1 MKLSFSRFVKKLSVL
16 GERKAINL
24 ISSVLSKGDEVVGI
38 GDDCAAFQLNDY
50 FLLVSTDMISEK
62 THIPKTMS
70 PWQMG
75 WFIVAINASDIAAK
89 GGKPLGMVLSLGL
102 PRGTTDSF
110 LKHMMQGA
118 DSCAKKYNF
127 SIVGGDTKENPSI
140 TLCGT
145 VFGTVKKNHFMP
157 RIGCKPGDIVA
168 VTGMLGKAGAGYYAI
183 QHEILDESVVK
194 GLLEPIPRVNEGV
207 ALAHQKTVTS
217 CMDISDGLSSSLYQL
232 MELNNTGFEIEKEK
246 IPLSPALKKL
256 SKTHNL
262 DVYDYALHFGGDYE
276 LLFTVPSEKFEKLKK
291 TLKYKITEIGHVNRE
306 KKIRLVGKNSKKILK
321 NRGYEHFKKGFFF
334 K

>member
-1 MKLSFSRFVKKLSVL
+1 MKLSFSRFVKKLSDF

-24 ISSVLSKGDEVVGI
+24 ISNVLSKGDEAVGI
-38 GDDCAAFQLNDY
+38 GDDCAAFQFNDD

-62 THIPKTMS
+62 THIPQTMT

-102 PRGTTDSF
+102 PRNTTDSF
-110 LKHMMQGA
+110 LKEMMQGA
-118 DSCAKKYNF
+118 DCCAKKYGF
-127 SIVGGDTKENPSI
+127 SIVGGDTKENQNI

-145 VFGTVKKNHFMP
+145 IFGIVKKFHFMS
-157 RIGCKPGDIVA
+157 RTGCKPGDVVA
-168 VTGMLGKAGAGYYAI
+168 VTGMFGKAGAGYYAI
-183 QHEILDESVVK
+183 QHEILDESIVK
-194 GLLEPIPRVNEGV
+194 GLLEPVPRVKEGI
-207 ALAHQKTVTS
+207 ALACKKTVTS

-232 MELNNTGFEIEKEK
+232 MELNNVGFEIDKTK
-246 IPLSPALKKL
+246 IPLSPVLKKL

-276 LLFTVPSEKFEKLKK
+276 LLFTVPAEKFESLKK
-291 TLKYKITEIGHVNRE
+291 SFKYRITEIGRVTRD
-306 KKIRLVGKNSKKILK
+306 KKIKLVDKNSKEILK
-321 NRGYEHFKKGFFF
+321 NKGYEHFKKGFF
-334 K
+334 